1 MDIQPGKF
9 PEQSTFLSGEL
20 LAKALASLASEREQ
34 TIQEVDL
41 STSFVNW
48 CGIENQDGLF
58 GKMCRESYRLT
69 EEETL
74 VPSSGRWLN
83 SGIISAGGFLTL
95 NTSDCPIEEKESS
108 LSGIIQTEQVDTKF
122 YLSKLA
128 CQGFIRRDSMGK
140 SLPVRLKEAMIA
152 HSANHIQP

>member
-9 PEQSTFLSGEL
+9 PEQSTYLSGEL
-20 LAKALASLASEREQ
+20 LARALASLDLEEEQ
-34 TIQEVDL
+34 TIQEEAL

-48 CGIENQDGLF
+48 CGIESQDGLF
-58 GKMCRESYRLT
+58 GKMCREFYQLT

-74 VPSSGRWLN
+74 VPLSGRWLN
-83 SGIISAGGFLTL
+83 SGIISAGEFLML
-95 NTSDCPIEEKESS
+95 NTLDCPTEEKESF

-122 YLSKLA
+122 YLSKAA

-140 SLPVRLKEAMIA
+140 RLPQRLKEAMIA
-152 HSANHIQP
+152 HSANHIQH